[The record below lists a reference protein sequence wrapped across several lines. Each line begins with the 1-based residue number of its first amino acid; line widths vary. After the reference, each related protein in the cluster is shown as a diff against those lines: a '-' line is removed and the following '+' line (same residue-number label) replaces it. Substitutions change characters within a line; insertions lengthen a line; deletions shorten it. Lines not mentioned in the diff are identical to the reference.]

1 MEETGFE
8 PISRKRECIAQTI
21 VPLGV
26 LITRSCFYLFICCFA
41 DSYKKKHVYIPQFL
55 TNSGDIQKTRTSF
68 TNGNYTRS
76 CLLLTHFH
84 MWDPSLLSDTMEIHK
99 WRKTLVHCGIIPFSL
114 KNYWQQYWYNYD
126 TQEHNHSP
134 ATNS

>member
-1 MEETGFE
+1 MVETGFE
-8 PISRKRECIAQTI
+8 PISQKWECIAQTI

-26 LITRSCFYLFICCFA
+26 LIIRSCFYLLFVALLIRT
-41 DSYKKKHVYIPQFL
+41 KK
-55 TNSGDIQKTRTSF
+55 T
-68 TNGNYTRS
+68 
-76 CLLLTHFH
+76 CLYSAILDELRWYAKNKNKFHKWKLYHKLPSAGYFH
-84 MWDPSLLSDTMEIHK
+84 MWDPSLVSETMEFHK